1 VRIQGVNGVGI
12 SWTKIS
18 LCTVVFAFLTVVFL
32 HILHL
37 HLHPRR
43 TNVVAELHAV
53 EDCTVLIARIQ
64 EDWMQEFRKLEQ

>member
-1 VRIQGVNGVGI
+1 LSALRIQGVKGVGI

-18 LCTVVFAFLTVVFL
+18 LCTVVFL

-43 TNVVAELHAV
+43 TNVVAELHVV
-53 EDCTVLIARIQ
+53 EDFTVLIARIQ